1 MAYLLSQKLPHVK
14 EEDCIHLPRYWFA
27 GYKNQGECG
36 VTTQNYS
43 LALSPAFII
52 EGNRLVFA
60 LAFQYIILFII
71 CTFPITDYNWSSG
84 EYSTWSESTWSAL
97 SSRLFLRPSRTHEIV
112 TLTIGFVV
120 LILSF
125 CLVYIISS
133 RSEILFEDPG
143 PNASTDA

>member
-60 LAFQYIILFII
+60 STCYILFYLL
-71 CTFPITDYNWSSG
+71 FV
-84 EYSTWSESTWSAL
+84 L
-97 SSRLFLRPSRTHEIV
+97 SPLQI
-112 TLTIGFVV
+112 TIGH
-120 LILSF
+120 
-125 CLVYIISS
+125 LVNI
-133 RSEILFEDPG
+133 PHG
-143 PNASTDA
+143 PNLPGVL